1 MSDLNFSV
9 TMVKENEDGS
19 ADFQIN
25 LDETDKDHVVRWAI
39 IEMLKQLINEG
50 KKLDPSQYNMENT

>member
-9 TMVKENEDGS
+9 TLVKENEDGS

-39 IEMLKQLINEG
+39 IEMLKQLIKKG
-50 KKLDPSQYNMENT
+50 KKLDPSQYNLENT